1 VEGAAGA
8 VRLLGMITP
17 FASCA
22 NMYEVIDF
30 QYFVMFSAG
39 VYQHVHEESGLIPY
53 TIPESSKTIF
63 AGSSP
68 WYGQQ

>member
-1 VEGAAGA
+1 
-8 VRLLGMITP
+8 
-17 FASCA
+17 
-22 NMYEVIDF
+22 MYEVIDF

-39 VYQHVHEESGLIPY
+39 VYQHVHEESALIPY